1 MESLS
6 DELTQLH
13 LLTADELARVLRVGR
28 TTVYRWAK
36 EGRLPSVKIGKTV
49 RFNRL
54 EIEKIIH
61 GDGLP
66 EKTG

>member
-1 MESLS
+1 MESLGGG
-6 DELTQLH
+6 LTQLH

-49 RFNRL
+49 RFNPL

-66 EKTG
+66 